1 MKTVIH
7 RRLAAI
13 VLLMVLVGANTAVA
27 SVCEACCA
35 VEKNDARHHHT
46 NTMSSSSHHH
56 HPAAQHPMAGC
67 GQCPL
72 SMGMAGSEPERC
84 AEGQALVEKSRVFSR
99 DRAVQQSDVVETSA
113 VFLPTPADGAGF
125 SHFHPPPKLTS
136 FDPILVSLRI

>member
-1 MKTVIH
+1 MKIVIH

-27 SVCEACCA
+27 SVCAACCA

-72 SMGMAGSEPERC
+72 SMGMAGIDPERC
-84 AEGQALVEKSRVFSR
+84 AEVQALLEKSRVYSS
-99 DRAVQQSDVVETSA
+99 DRAAHQGDTLATST
-113 VFLPTPADGAGF
+113 FLPTQANSARS
-125 SHFHPPPKLTS
+125 SHFHPPPKLSS
-136 FDPILVSLRI
+136 FSPILVSLRI